1 MPRRRARLPW
11 IWPKR
16 PIAKSAAAW
25 VRPAALWVQ
34 KGSNEPPATPLVV
47 QVSAHLQAVA
57 TDLDA
62 GHLWIAISDHVS
74 PIRSCSSEFSWQNFS
89 LAKPFL
95 LQIPSMPSKLHEQR
109 PSSSAS
115 LPPAI
120 STSEELLTSL
130 ESYSL
135 ATGLLM
141 HHLAWE
147 PSEPSEFEGWN
158 VESPASIRG
167 FELEVWPWL
176 LGFWFRGPGCGQLLQ
191 AVCHGLFGCRTSEA
205 CCPAL
210 ETLSRFHGKR

>member
-1 MPRRRARLPW
+1 MPRPWQNMPRRRARLPW

-16 PIAKSAAAW
+16 PIAKSPAAW

-62 GHLWIAISDHVS
+62 GYLWIAISDHVS
-74 PIRSCSSEFSWQNFS
+74 PIRSCAFEFSWQNFS

-95 LQIPSMPSKLHEQR
+95 LQIPSMPSKLRGIFCAMHEQR

-115 LPPAI
+115 LPPTI

-147 PSEPSEFEGWN
+147 PSEPS
-158 VESPASIRG
+158 IRG
-167 FELEVWPWL
+167 I
-176 LGFWFRGPGCGQLLQ
+176 
-191 AVCHGLFGCRTSEA
+191 
-205 CCPAL
+205 
-210 ETLSRFHGKR
+210 